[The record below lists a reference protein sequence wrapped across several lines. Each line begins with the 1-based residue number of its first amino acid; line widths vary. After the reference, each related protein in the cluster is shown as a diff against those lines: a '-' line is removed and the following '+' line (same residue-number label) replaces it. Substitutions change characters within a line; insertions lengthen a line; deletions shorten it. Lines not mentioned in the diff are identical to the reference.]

1 MVAPGEMLAH
11 GELWTVKELFV
22 YPNEFIY
29 WSVQIVMYPFMTGLV
44 AGAFVLSSLYHV
56 FGIKQLK
63 DIARFALVFSF
74 ALLFAAPMPIVLHLQ
89 FPFRGIEIFMT
100 PHFTSAIAAFG
111 VVFFTYGAIV
121 ASELWF
127 LYRKHFVEKS
137 LKLRE
142 KQDKTIA
149 EWIQYFIFCSLTLG
163 VYDISE
169 EALHRDEKAIK
180 VLAGIGIPVACFL
193 HGYAGFIFGSVKAN
207 ALWMTPL
214 MPVIFIM
221 SAVVSGIAL
230 CMLTYIIT
238 MEIKKFLAKRKRMQ
252 PGMRSQSIE
261 EIKGVEVHVIQM
273 TAKYLLFFLIAAI
286 SLELLDLIF
295 RGYTAL
301 KSWDVLRSVIYG
313 RDFRDIFILQYG
325 IGNLVPLILF
335 LIPGLTIRRA
345 VFGVILVLFGVFM
358 MRWNVVIGG
367 QAFSL
372 SFAGLHALPSADHP
386 AQTGRPSRKGLF
398 GALSIFIM
406 PFVAVLGHQQDIPGL
421 RRGPA
426 GIRRLVR
433 GKFGYSSGRDRISGP
448 ALFRSCRNVQ
458 QAASWLR
465 WYLFHG
471 SNSPCNILLTQP
483 HHL

>member
-1 MVAPGEMLAH
+1 MLAH
-11 GELWTVKELFV
+11 GEIWTVKELFV

-63 DIARFALVFSF
+63 DMARFALVFSF
-74 ALLFAAPMPIVLHLQ
+74 ALLFVAPLPIMLHMQ
-89 FPFRGIEIFMT
+89 FPFRGVNVLMT

-111 VVFFTYGAIV
+111 IVFSSYFAIV

-127 LYRKHFVEKS
+127 LYRKRFVDISGELGK
-137 LKLRE
+137 
-142 KQDKTIA
+142 KQDKTLG
-149 EWIQYFIFCSLTLG
+149 EKMRYLLFNTLTLG
-163 VYDISE
+163 AYDISE

-180 VLAGIGIPVACFL
+180 ILAGVGIPVACFL

-230 CMLTYIIT
+230 SMLTYIVT
-238 MEIKKFLAKRKRMQ
+238 MEIKKILASRRNASR
-252 PGMRSQSIE
+252 GAFRSKEDIV
-261 EIKGVEVHVIQM
+261 GVEVSVIRM
-273 TAKYLLFFLIAAI
+273 TAKYLLFFLVFAI

-295 RGYTAL
+295 RGYTAV

-313 RDFRDIFILQYG
+313 RDFVDIFVLQYG
-325 IGNLVPLILF
+325 IGNLIPLILF

-345 VFGVILVLFGVFM
+345 VLGVILVLFGVFM

-367 QAFSL
+367 QSFSL
-372 SFAGLHALPSADHP
+372 TFAGYMHYHMPIIPHDWN
-386 AQTGRPSRKGLF
+386 TFKEGLF
-398 GALSIFIM
+398 GAVSIMILPFILFWM
-406 PFVAVLGHQQDIPGL
+406 IAKIFPVFAESPKEL
-421 RRGPA
+421 R
-426 GIRRLVR
+426 
-433 GKFGYSSGRDRISGP
+433 
-448 ALFRSCRNVQ
+448 
-458 QAASWLR
+458 
-465 WYLFHG
+465 
-471 SNSPCNILLTQP
+471 
-483 HHL
+483 

>member
-1 MVAPGEMLAH
+1 MLAH

-22 YPNEFIY
+22 YPNEYIY

-63 DIARFALVFSF
+63 DMARFALVFSF
-74 ALLFAAPMPIVLHLQ
+74 ALLFVAPIPIMLHLQ
-89 FPFRGIEIFMT
+89 FPFRGLEIFMT

-111 VVFFTYGAIV
+111 VVFFAYGAIV

-142 KQDKTIA
+142 KQDKTLS
-149 EWIQYFIFCSLTLG
+149 EWFQYLIFCSLTLG
-163 VYDISE
+163 VYDVSE
-169 EALHRDEKAIK
+169 ESLHRDEKAIK
-180 VLAGIGIPVACFL
+180 LLAGIGIPVACFL

-230 CMLTYIIT
+230 CMLTYIAT
-238 MEIKKFLAKRKRMQ
+238 MEIKKFLASRRNASR
-252 PGMRSQSIE
+252 GVFRSKE
-261 EIKGVEVHVIQM
+261 EIIGVEINVIQI
-273 TAKYLLFFLIAAI
+273 TAKYLVFFLVAAI
-286 SLELLDLIF
+286 SLELLDLVF
-295 RGYTAL
+295 RTYTAV
-301 KSWDVLRSVIYG
+301 KSWDVLRSVIYD
-313 RDFRDIFILQYG
+313 RDFYDIFIMQYG
-325 IGNLVPLILF
+325 IGNLIPLILF

-345 VFGVILVLFGVFM
+345 VLGVLLVIFGVFM

-372 SFAGLHALPSADHP
+372 SFLGYMHYHLPIVPHDWE
-386 AQTGRPSRKGLF
+386 TFKEGFF
-398 GALSIFIM
+398 GAFSIFIM
-406 PFVAVLGHQQDIPGL
+406 PF
-421 RRGPA
+421 
-426 GIRRLVR
+426 
-433 GKFGYSSGRDRISGP
+433 
-448 ALFRSCRNVQ
+448 ALFWVIAKIFPVFPESEET
-458 QAASWLR
+458 S
-465 WYLFHG
+465 
-471 SNSPCNILLTQP
+471 
-483 HHL
+483 